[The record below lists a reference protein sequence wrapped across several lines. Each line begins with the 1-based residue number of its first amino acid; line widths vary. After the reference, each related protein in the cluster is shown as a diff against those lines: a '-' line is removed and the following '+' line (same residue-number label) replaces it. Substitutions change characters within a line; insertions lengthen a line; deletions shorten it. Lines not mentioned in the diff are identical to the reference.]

1 MVEFEIPKIECE
13 ALSEEYGRFRA
24 EPLERGF
31 GITLGN
37 ALRRVLLSSLEGAA
51 ITWVKIEGIQHEFS
65 SIPHVKEDTTE
76 FLLNVKEIRLR
87 ALSDRPGELT
97 LEVAGEG
104 SVSAGDIQV
113 PPDFEI
119 VNPEL
124 HLLTLD
130 SADAEVSVEFNVEH
144 GKGYKPVGH
153 DEGVPLGVIPVDA
166 IFTPVRKVSYD
177 VEPLRIGQET
187 NYDRL
192 ILEVWTDRTI
202 SPMEALSKSA
212 ETLIK
217 YLSFFSDLTRISK
230 GVADR
235 KPLAGLAIPAEQY
248 NIPIDDLNLSV
259 RTRNCL
265 KRANIT
271 KVGEVLEMS
280 EEDLLTIRNFGQKS
294 LQELRERL
302 AELGFVTPLTAEEK
316 MAGQEEYE
324 EEADRGPMEAQEGEA
339 MEEVAGESDEEAE
352 GVQDEEQV

>member
-31 GITLGN
+31 GTTLGN

-51 ITWVKIEGIQHEFS
+51 ITWVRIDDIQHEFS

-76 FLLNVKEIRLR
+76 LLLNVKEIRLR
-87 ALSDRPGELT
+87 ALSDRPGKLT
-97 LEVAGEG
+97 LQVAGEG
-104 SVSAGDIQV
+104 RVCAGDIQV
-113 PPDFEI
+113 PPDFEV

-124 HLLTLD
+124 LLATLD
-130 SADAEVSVEFNVEH
+130 SADAKLSVEFNVEH
-144 GKGYKPVGH
+144 GKGYRSAGR
-153 DEGVPLGVIPVDA
+153 DEGLPIGMIPVDA
-166 IFTPVRKVSYD
+166 IFTPVRKVSYN

-202 SPMEALSKSA
+202 SPMEAVSKSA
-212 ETLIK
+212 QILMK
-217 YLSFFSDLTRISK
+217 YLSFFSDLTKISK
-230 GVADR
+230 GIAER
-235 KPLAGLAIPAEQY
+235 KPLAGLAIPTEQY

-302 AELGFVTPLTAEEK
+302 AELGFVTASSVEERIE
-316 MAGQEEYE
+316 GQVESE
-324 EEADRGPMEAQEGEA
+324 EEGELEAIKAQESEVEAEVGGET
-339 MEEVAGESDEEAE
+339 DEEAE
-352 GVQDEEQV
+352 RIRGEE

>member
-1 MVEFEIPKIECE
+1 MVEYEIPKIECE
-13 ALSEEYGRFRA
+13 ALSEDYGRFRA

-51 ITWVKIEGIQHEFS
+51 ITWVRVEGIQHEFS
-65 SIPHVKEDTTE
+65 SLPHVKEDATE

-87 ALSDRPGELT
+87 ALSDRPGKLT
-97 LEVAGEG
+97 LQVAGEG
-104 SVSAGDIQV
+104 RVCAGDIQV

-124 HLLTLD
+124 HLATLD
-130 SADAEVSVEFNVEH
+130 SADARLSVEFNVEH
-144 GKGYKPVGH
+144 GKGYRPAGH
-153 DEGVPLGVIPVDA
+153 DEGLPIGMIPVDA
-166 IFTPVRKVSYD
+166 IFTPVRKVSYN
-177 VEPLRIGQET
+177 VEPLRVGQET

-202 SPMEALSKSA
+202 SPMEAVSKSA
-212 ETLIK
+212 QTIMK
-217 YLSFFSDLTRISK
+217 YLSFFSDLTKISK
-230 GVADR
+230 GIAER
-235 KPLAGLAIPAEQY
+235 KPLAGLSIPAEQY

-280 EEDLLTIRNFGQKS
+280 EDDLLTIRNFGQKS
-294 LQELRERL
+294 LHELRERL
-302 AELGFVTPLTAEEK
+302 AEFGFVTPTSVEET
-316 MAGQEEYE
+316 E
-324 EEADRGPMEAQEGEA
+324 EEEFEGEAELEAIKAQEGEVEPEVG
-339 MEEVAGESDEEAE
+339 EEPDEEAE
-352 GVQDEEQV
+352 RIRGED

>member
-1 MVEFEIPKIECE
+1 LVEFEIPKIECE

-31 GITLGN
+31 GVTLGN

-51 ITWVKIEGIQHEFS
+51 ITWVRIEGIQHEFS
-65 SIPHVKEDTTE
+65 SIPHVKEDAMD

-87 ALSDRPGELT
+87 PLSDRPGKLT
-97 LEVAGEG
+97 LQVAGEG
-104 SVSAGDIQV
+104 GVCAGDIQV

-124 HLLTLD
+124 HLATLD
-130 SADAEVSVEFNVEH
+130 SVDARLSVEFNVEH
-144 GKGYKPVGH
+144 GKGYRPAGH
-153 DEGVPLGVIPVDA
+153 DEGLPIGMIPVDA

-177 VEPLRIGQET
+177 VEPLRVGQET

-192 ILEVWTDRTI
+192 ILEVWTDKTI
-202 SPMEALSKSA
+202 SPVEAVSKSA
-212 ETLIK
+212 QTLIK

-230 GVADR
+230 GIAEKR
-235 KPLAGLAIPAEQY
+235 PLAGLSIPTEQY

-271 KVGEVLEMS
+271 KVGELLEMS

-302 AELGFVTPLTAEEK
+302 GELGFVATSSVEEK
-316 MAGQEEYE
+316 IEGQEESA
-324 EEADRGPMEAQEGEA
+324 EEANQEPVEAREGGLGEVRGEN
-339 MEEVAGESDEEAE
+339 DEEAE
-352 GVQDEEQV
+352 RIKGEE

>member
-1 MVEFEIPKIECE
+1 LVEYEIPKIECE
-13 ALSEEYGRFRA
+13 ALSEDYGRFRA

-51 ITWVKIEGIQHEFS
+51 ITWVRVEGIQHEFS
-65 SIPHVKEDTTE
+65 SLPHVKEDATE

-87 ALSDRPGELT
+87 ALSDRPGKLT
-97 LEVAGEG
+97 LQVAGEG
-104 SVSAGDIQV
+104 RVCAGDIQV

-124 HLLTLD
+124 HLATLD
-130 SADAEVSVEFNVEH
+130 SADAGLSVDFNVEH
-144 GKGYKPVGH
+144 GKGYRPGGH
-153 DEGVPLGVIPVDA
+153 DEGLPIGMIPVDA

-202 SPMEALSKSA
+202 PPMEAVSRSA
-212 ETLIK
+212 QILVK
-217 YLSFFSDLTRISK
+217 YLSYFSDLTKISK
-230 GVADR
+230 GIAER

-280 EEDLLTIRNFGQKS
+280 EDDLLTIRNFGQKS
-294 LQELRERL
+294 LHELRERL
-302 AELGFVTPLTAEEK
+302 AEFGFVTPTLVEETAEE
-316 MAGQEEYE
+316 ES
-324 EEADRGPMEAQEGEA
+324 EGEA
-339 MEEVAGESDEEAE
+339 ELEAIKAEEGEVEAEVGEETGEEAE
-352 GVQDEEQV
+352 HIRSEE